1 MVVRKIVSKL
11 MRRLSIPFVTK
22 IMPEQHR
29 AIITYIEKEKRK
41 AENRKERDRLLAL
54 LGQT

>member
-1 MVVRKIVSKL
+1 
-11 MRRLSIPFVTK
+11 
-22 IMPEQHR
+22 MPEQHR

-41 AENRKERDRLLAL
+41 NENRKERDRLLAL

>member
-1 MVVRKIVSKL
+1 
-11 MRRLSIPFVTK
+11 MRRLSITFVTK
-22 IMPEQHR
+22 IMPEHHR
-29 AIITYIEKEKRK
+29 AIINYIEKEKRK

>member
-1 MVVRKIVSKL
+1 
-11 MRRLSIPFVTK
+11 MRRLTIPFVTK

-29 AIITYIEKEKRK
+29 AIIAYIEKEKRK